1 MMKARERVET
11 LKTQI
16 ALADRELTTRDAD
29 RQQIRRMMAAYQ
41 ARIEKLPLREQEMA
55 GVTRDYEISKA
66 NYKSLLDKKLAAGMA
81 SDMEHRQQGE
91 RFTLLDPA
99 RVPEKP
105 VRPNRPVFSIVGCLA
120 ALLLAFGI
128 GFAREIKKNQILG
141 EWEIVG
147 DMPILG
153 RVPFIDPALRHS

>member
-1 MMKARERVET
+1 M
-11 LKTQI
+11 
-16 ALADRELTTRDAD
+16 
-29 RQQIRRMMAAYQ
+29 
-41 ARIEKLPLREQEMA
+41 
-55 GVTRDYEISKA
+55 RDYEISKA

-105 VRPNRPVFSIVGCLA
+105 VRPNRPLFSIIGCVVALILA
-120 ALLLAFGI
+120 LAI
-128 GFAREIKKNQILG
+128 GYAREATKNQILG
-141 EWEIVG
+141 EWEIAG

-153 RVPFIDPALRHS
+153 RVPFIDPAVRQS